1 MRATNSQW
9 SHKCKL
15 YYEREDE
22 VKDVELMDKRTT
34 TILYDDTLYSD
45 VELYIYMSEKQY
57 EDDININI
65 CAYGYMT
72 VSDMGIRIRNYEQK
86 DIESSFLVLHKQFE
100 INVLHN
106 ATNSVVNNIRALVD
120 DAYEFFSENIIN
132 DTNIVLFQTKFLV
145 KTQILFNLPVLY
157 AVCSRIKLL

>member
-1 MRATNSQW
+1 MCATNSQW
-9 SHKCKL
+9 NHKIKL

-34 TILYDDTLYSD
+34 TILYDDTLYAN
-45 VELYIYMSEKQY
+45 VELYLYMAEKQY
-57 EDDININI
+57 EDDINILL

-72 VSDMGIRIRNYEQK
+72 MSDMVIRIRNYKQK
-86 DIESSFLVLHKQFE
+86 DSSFLVLHKQFE

-106 ATNSVVNNIRALVD
+106 TTNSVVNNIKAFVD

-132 DTNIVLFQTKFLV
+132 NTNIVLFQAKFLV
-145 KTQILFNLPVLY
+145 KTRILFNLPVLY
-157 AVCSRIKLL
+157 TVCSRIKLL